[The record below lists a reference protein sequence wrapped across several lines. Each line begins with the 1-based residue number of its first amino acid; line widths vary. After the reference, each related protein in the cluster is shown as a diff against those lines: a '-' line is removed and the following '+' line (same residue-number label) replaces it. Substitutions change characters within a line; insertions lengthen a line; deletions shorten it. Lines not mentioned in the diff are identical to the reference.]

1 MTEIKNLI
9 EVYHEK
15 VAEVFGKI
23 AEQKARE
30 IGFEKR
36 KRKIN
41 ATVFITS
48 LICTVYTYGK
58 ITLSNIS
65 SVAKQIDKKSDASE
79 QAFEKKFT
87 KKAVEFV
94 VFQSEME
101 VEEKV

>member
-36 KRKIN
+36 ERKIN
-41 ATVFITS
+41 ATVFIITQIYLIILLMKNLNIALLIPAFLLIKIIES
-48 LICTVYTYGK
+48 LIYFTYTKSYK
-58 ITLSNIS
+58 IS
-65 SVAKQIDKKSDASE
+65 
-79 QAFEKKFT
+79 
-87 KKAVEFV
+87 
-94 VFQSEME
+94 
-101 VEEKV
+101 